1 MCTCLS
7 TIYQQVLFPSL
18 VLGHHHDITGA
29 AKSLPLQDRPVPL
42 LNRHRL
48 GLTGVVD
55 LDVFGLLLPSSTI
68 GFEPSVVPQF
78 LGEVP
83 GCNLNLATW
92 IHLIVLDARNWARAP
107 FAPHAVDAVLCKKR
121 CSDHED
127 GQVHGQGHGQ
137 GHGQWSKRCSVHK
150 EVGWVVPSGY
160 LGTKE

>member
-1 MCTCLS
+1 MHYLSYKNAPLS

-29 AKSLPLQDRPVPL
+29 AKPLPLQDRPVPL

-55 LDVFGLLLPSSTI
+55 PDVFGLPLPKSPI

-83 GCNLNLATW
+83 GCNHTTW
-92 IHLIVLDARNWARAP
+92 QPGL
-107 FAPHAVDAVLCKKR
+107 
-121 CSDHED
+121 
-127 GQVHGQGHGQ
+127 
-137 GHGQWSKRCSVHK
+137 
-150 EVGWVVPSGY
+150 
-160 LGTKE
+160 T